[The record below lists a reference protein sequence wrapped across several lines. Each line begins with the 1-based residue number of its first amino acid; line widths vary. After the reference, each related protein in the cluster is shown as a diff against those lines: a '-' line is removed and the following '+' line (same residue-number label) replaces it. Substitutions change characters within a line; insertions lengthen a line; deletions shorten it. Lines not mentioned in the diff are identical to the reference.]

1 VAREAGG
8 GWNVSSP
15 HNPPYKHVLVGVG
28 WVPRRSAVVVLPSSL
43 PPAAVASR
51 TRHPPYEQLLV
62 GVVVGAAVLSVV
74 VWPCWWWWCRW
85 WCRSVLSSSSYG
97 PCRRSPP
104 SLVIPRHL
112 LTIPPSPPPL
122 VVPSL
127 AVFLVFQYL
136 PSTLRAVARSG
147 GGWAGGVGCPYYP
160 RGGGSFVS
168 APVVNS
174 SYILKK

>member
-28 WVPRRSAVVVLPSSL
+28 
-43 PPAAVASR
+43 
-51 TRHPPYEQLLV
+51 
-62 GVVVGAAVLSVV
+62 VGAAVLSAFGGGRPPLLAPTCRRSKLHPSSTLRAVARRRGGGCRGAQCRRLALLVV
-74 VWPCWWWWCRW
+74 P
-85 WCRSVLSSSSYG
+85 SSSYG